1 MKFQFKKTAQQ
12 GFTLIELLVVVVIIG
27 ILLAV
32 FAPLLSG
39 SSDGAK
45 ASALLRAADGSQ
57 KTLQLLNQS
66 CGTSTAVASN
76 TLPDSVASKTL
87 SDVLFG
93 GSANVAAAYK
103 TTTTCYAKSQVKP
116 MSDLGVPTSAAGVY
130 AVQGFNVSFA
140 GGGTAPLQTIFAS
153 VPDSLVLE
161 LAGRYSPS
169 LTTLAASDATSP
181 VIQYSAAT
189 GGLRTLTILKQ

>member
-1 MKFQFKKTAQQ
+1 MKNKIIIQAKK

-27 ILLAV
+27 ILIAV

-45 ASALLRAADGSQ
+45 ASALLRTADGAQ
-57 KTLQLLNQS
+57 KTLQQLNQYCS
-66 CGTSTAVASN
+66 TSLGVPGN
-76 TLPDSVASKTL
+76 TLPDTGKTL

-93 GSANVAAAYK
+93 GPVNVAPAYV

-116 MSDLGVPTSAAGVY
+116 MSDLGVPTGTAGVY
-130 AVQGFNVSFA
+130 SVEGFDVSFA
-140 GGGTAPLQTIFAS
+140 GGAGAPLQTIFAN
-153 VPDSLVLE
+153 VPDSLALE
-161 LAGRYSPS
+161 LASRYSPS
-169 LTTLAASDATSP
+169 LVVLAASDASSP

-189 GGLRTLTILKQ
+189 GGLRSVTILK